1 MARVTPF
8 PGEVG
13 QRTNKVRPGETIVV
27 NPRPADPSSSGGF
40 GAQDIYYVLFRHKGK
55 ILLLTLLGLAAAA
68 ALYFTTRPTYVSEAR
83 LHIRFV
89 TENRNITPDGTGTVR
104 TPDPRGDNIINS
116 ELEMLT
122 SFNLVREVV
131 EAVGATNIVR
141 NPEDPDPVT
150 SAYRAVIQGV
160 EVSVPRRSNV
170 LRIAFRHS
178 DPLVA
183 QTVLTNLV
191 GSYLR
196 MHVRV
201 HRSFDALN
209 DVARQVDQ
217 RRFQLEQTEREL
229 RELKNSINVV
239 DLKETKRFL
248 NDQISRVDGEIVNTQ
263 IQLEERRVTLG
274 FLTNRMAGATASTSP
289 DGPVPTASPARLSEY
304 RDVLANIQRL
314 TLQEQDQATR
324 FTEQSPFLRATRDLL
339 AEAIRKRE
347 SLEAANPE
355 LALMAAP
362 TPSGRGG
369 SSDLPIDPTAA
380 IAALRGLEVRLTTLT
395 NHLAQL
401 HEQSRQ
407 VNEKEDEISRLE
419 RKLEIDAKQYVD
431 YSTALERARVEE
443 ELSQG
448 RSSTPNIARTQDPT
462 PAAADYGNWKAI
474 AAGLAGG
481 GLVLGIALAFL
492 LEFQLDNTLRRPVH
506 VERNLRL
513 PLFLSIP
520 RLRLNGTSRK
530 ALPAP
535 ASAPAPDAPAS
546 NAQDRHTTPGE
557 IDTYAE
563 ALRDRL
569 MMHFQLHGL
578 NHKPKL
584 VGVTSCG
591 HGAGV
596 TTLATNLASS
606 LSETGDG
613 NVLYVDVNPDRGPSV
628 QPFKHGQRLA
638 GIRDA
643 LEQETREVAKVQDN
657 LYMVS
662 LADPNSGKVGIVPK
676 TLSGL
681 VPRMKASDYDYIIFD
696 LPPITQ
702 TSATAKVAGLLDMT
716 FVVVESEKTQS
727 ELARKAVALL
737 SESRANVAAILNK
750 HRRYLPRKVDTD
762 L

>member
-1 MARVTPF
+1 M
-8 PGEVG
+8 
-13 QRTNKVRPGETIVV
+13 
-27 NPRPADPSSSGGF
+27 NPRPADSQSSGGF
-40 GAQDIYYVLFRHKGK
+40 STQDIYYVLFRHKGK
-55 ILLLTLLGLAAAA
+55 ILLLTLLGLIAAAGV
-68 ALYFTTRPTYVSEAR
+68 YFTARPTYVSEAR

-89 TENRNITPDGTGTVR
+89 TENRNITPDGSGTVR

-131 EAVGATNIVR
+131 ESVGATNIVR

-150 SAYRAVIQGV
+150 SAYRAVIRGI

-239 DLKETKRFL
+239 DLRETKRFF
-248 NDQISRVDGEIVNTQ
+248 NDQIGRIEGEIVNAQ
-263 IQLEERRVTLG
+263 IQLEERRVALG
-274 FLTNRMAGATASTSP
+274 FLTNRLAAASTSADASAP
-289 DGPVPTASPARLSEY
+289 ASTASPARLSEY
-304 RDVLANIQRL
+304 RDVLANVQRL

-339 AEAIRKRE
+339 AEAVRKRE
-347 SLEAANPE
+347 ALETAHPE

-362 TPSGRGG
+362 SPSGRGG
-369 SSDLPIDPTAA
+369 PSELTIDPTAA
-380 IAALRGLEVRLTTLT
+380 IAAVRGLEVRLTTLT

-401 HEQSRQ
+401 QAQARQ
-407 VNEKEDEISRLE
+407 VNDREDEISRLE

-462 PAAADYGNWKAI
+462 PSAADYGNWKAI

-481 GLVLGIALAFL
+481 GLVLGLALAFL

-520 RLRLNGTSRK
+520 RLRLNGTARK

-535 ASAPAPDAPAS
+535 PPAPSSPDAPAEP
-546 NAQDRHTTPGE
+546 AQDRYTAPGE
-557 IDTYAE
+557 IDSYAE

-628 QPFKHGQRLA
+628 QPFKHGHRLA

-643 LEQETREVAKVQDN
+643 LEQETREVAKVQEN

-662 LADPNSGKVGIVPK
+662 LADPASGKVGIVPK

-727 ELARKAVALL
+727 ELAKKAVALL
-737 SESRANVAAILNK
+737 SESRANVAAVLNK